1 MNANSSPP
9 RCNAFLEEVDHLTHE
24 LTQIRTIVSDATA
37 SLARG
42 FSTIDAQSRQQQA
55 VLKGSVNLVQ
65 SHGVDGPVSRFVS
78 HSTTIVSRAHQ
89 SLEHTADGVQKLTRA
104 IEGVSK
110 VLAKVAKITAS
121 IRSYAEQARILS
133 LNASIQS
140 TRAGEVG
147 LGFRV
152 VAEAMQELAM
162 EFARLSREAEQVVG
176 DVRDTLQQTS
186 AESAATSE
194 IARVAVDQG
203 QRSVEELDGAA
214 QVLETELNGS
224 LREAQE
230 LQQLVSVGVG
240 ECIRALQFDDLVSQ
254 LADLSMRRVDALRP
268 LASLFELDGPFSER
282 AGTALESFDNQRAGL
297 RQVVHQSD
305 VSEGDVELF

>member
-1 MNANSSPP
+1 MNAPLPPSPP
-9 RCNAFLEEVDHLTHE
+9 NAFLEEVDHLTVE
-24 LTQIRTIVSDATA
+24 LSQIRTIVSDATA

-42 FSTIDAQSRQQQA
+42 FSTIDAQSRRQQE
-55 VLKGSVNLVQ
+55 VLGSSVNLVQ
-65 SHGVDGPVSRFVS
+65 SQGADGPVSRFVG
-78 HSTTIVSRAHQ
+78 HSTAIVSRAHR
-89 SLEHTADGVQKLTRA
+89 SLEHTADGVLKLTRA
-104 IEGVSK
+104 IEEVSK
-110 VLAKVAKITAS
+110 ILAKVAGITAS
-121 IRSYAEQARILS
+121 IRSYSEQARILS

-140 TRAGEVG
+140 TRAGEAG

-186 AESAATSE
+186 AESTATSE
-194 IARVAVDQG
+194 IARVAVSQG
-203 QRSVEELDGAA
+203 QRSVEELDQAA
-214 QVLETELNGS
+214 RILETELNGS

-230 LQQLVSVGVG
+230 LQQQVAMGVG
-240 ECIRALQFDDLVSQ
+240 ECVRALQFDDLVNQ
-254 LADLSMRRVDALRP
+254 LAELSNRRVEALRP

-282 AGTALESFDNQRAGL
+282 ADQALASFNSQRARL

-305 VSEGDVELF
+305 VTEGDIELF